1 MERSIL
7 VERKVRAHP
16 VVGHPHPGRAGRG
29 QAQQTATGPT
39 SIRPQAPR
47 NGKPWSALPRV
58 KSELPLSGRDA
69 YDGPIA
75 NDQRDERGAMELY
88 TAGTGNGQRAAIAVN
103 ECGVRCTMHVLN
115 LAQGDQRKSD
125 YLKINP
131 TARIPTLIDPDGPGG
146 KPLTLIQSWAILY
159 YWPKRPAG

>member
-1 MERSIL
+1 
-7 VERKVRAHP
+7 
-16 VVGHPHPGRAGRG
+16 
-29 QAQQTATGPT
+29 
-39 SIRPQAPR
+39 
-47 NGKPWSALPRV
+47 
-58 KSELPLSGRDA
+58 
-69 YDGPIA
+69 
-75 NDQRDERGAMELY
+75 MELY

-115 LAQGDQRKSD
+115 LAQGDQKKSD

-131 TARIPTLIDPDGPGG
+131 TARIPTLIDPGGPGG